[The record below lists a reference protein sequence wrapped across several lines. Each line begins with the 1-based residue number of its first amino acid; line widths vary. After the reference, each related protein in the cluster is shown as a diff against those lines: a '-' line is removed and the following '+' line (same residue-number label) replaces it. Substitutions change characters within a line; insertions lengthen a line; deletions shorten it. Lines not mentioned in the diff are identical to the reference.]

1 MRLSGL
7 QNPQAARAGSPGK
20 HSATGEH
27 SRVAADA
34 LPGLRN
40 CPAYTFTAAIGTLS
54 RRRRNA
60 PVRATKLPGLHV
72 HSRHRAAFPEATSI
86 REERRGVSPC
96 RIIQPNLLPVG
107 IRNQRLR
114 RYIHIA
120 LPAGSR
126 IANVQQRMARG
137 VILRLLD
144 IHRRPDK
151 PVAGHPSL
159 NQRPRGIAD
168 AGTAAALFRK
178 LAGIMALLRG
188 NQIEQRIARLGFG
201 ARMGP

>member
-7 QNPQAARAGSPGK
+7 Q
-20 HSATGEH
+20 
-27 SRVAADA
+27 
-34 LPGLRN
+34 N
-40 CPAYTFTAAIGTLS
+40 CPAYTFTAAIGPLS
-54 RRRRNA
+54 RRQRVYA
-60 PVRATKLPGLHV
+60 K
-72 HSRHRAAFPEATSI
+72 S
-86 REERRGVSPC
+86 RGVSPC

-144 IHRRPDK
+144 IHHAAPTNQLLVTRR
-151 PVAGHPSL
+151 S
-159 NQRPRGIAD
+159 IS
-168 AGTAAALFRK
+168 
-178 LAGIMALLRG
+178 
-188 NQIEQRIARLGFG
+188 AR
-201 ARMGP
+201 AV